1 MGSGWGLASTRSS
14 PSASQAGRKHCRT
27 PVRFRKN
34 LAGRLL
40 YAIGVSL
47 APGCRRLLEL
57 KDNPAS
63 AAYTIEGCQ
72 DQREN
77 MARRLY
83 KVNWPTTVRKNR

>member
-1 MGSGWGLASTRSS
+1 MA
-14 PSASQAGRKHCRT
+14 
-27 PVRFRKN
+27 VRFRRN

-57 KDNPAS
+57 NDNPAS
-63 AAYTIEGCQ
+63 TAYTIEGCQ